1 MAQRTHGAPPRGLC
15 LGHGPR
21 DTPRHHP
28 PDHHGY
34 DQAVIDAARPRP
46 WSDWR
51 TWLSLAARLYL
62 GGMLLVAG
70 ALKLGNLPKF
80 ALDIRAYH
88 LVPFEWTKILG
99 YSIPP
104 IEVLVGLLIV
114 AGAFTR
120 LSAAIG
126 ALLMAVFTFSI
137 AWVWAK
143 GYSID
148 CGCFGTGG
156 EIDPSQTHYLRDILR
171 DVAAFAGGLW
181 LVIEPLSR
189 PSVDQWL
196 SVPVASLEDADDVHT
211 SPDSHADP
219 SLRS

>member
-1 MAQRTHGAPPRGLC
+1 MIEAAPS
-15 LGHGPR
+15 
-21 DTPRHHP
+21 
-28 PDHHGY
+28 
-34 DQAVIDAARPRP
+34 RP
-46 WSDWR
+46 WRDWR

-70 ALKLGNLPKF
+70 AIKLGNLPKF

-88 LVPFEWTKILG
+88 LVPYEWTKILG

-104 IEVLVGLLIV
+104 LEVLVGLLLV
-114 AGAFTR
+114 AGAFVR
-120 LSAAIG
+120 VSAAVG

-156 EIDPSQTHYLRDILR
+156 QVDPSQTHYLRDIIR
-171 DVAAFAGGLW
+171 DSAALVGGLW
-181 LVIEPLSR
+181 LIVAPLSR

-196 SVPVASLEDADDVHT
+196 AGPAIADADELEPALD
-211 SPDSHADP
+211 PDADP

>member
-1 MAQRTHGAPPRGLC
+1 M
-15 LGHGPR
+15 
-21 DTPRHHP
+21 
-28 PDHHGY
+28 
-34 DQAVIDAARPRP
+34 IDAP
-46 WSDWR
+46 WRSWHDWR

-70 ALKLGNLPKF
+70 AIKLGNLAKF

-88 LVPFEWTKILG
+88 LVPYEWTKILG

-104 IEVLVGLLIV
+104 IEVLVGLLVV

-120 LSAAIG
+120 VTAAVG

-156 EIDPSQTHYLRDILR
+156 QVDPSQTHYLSDIIR
-171 DVAAFAGGLW
+171 DVAALVGGLW
-181 LVIEPLSR
+181 LTVAPLSR
-189 PSVDQWL
+189 PSVDRWL
-196 SVPVASLEDADDVHT
+196 SGPLELEDAADPAEPVVG
-211 SPDSHADP
+211 SPADP

>member
-1 MAQRTHGAPPRGLC
+1 MTPPAAA
-15 LGHGPR
+15 
-21 DTPRHHP
+21 HP
-28 PDHHGY
+28 PGNGTAPGSSERPGY
-34 DQAVIDAARPRP
+34 DLAVIEAAPSRP
-46 WSDWR
+46 WRDWR

-62 GGMLLVAG
+62 GGMLVVAG
-70 ALKLGNLPKF
+70 AIKLGNLPKF

-88 LVPFEWTKILG
+88 LVPYEWTKILG

-104 IEVLVGLLIV
+104 LEVLVGLLVV
-114 AGAFTR
+114 AGAFVR
-120 LSAAIG
+120 LSAALG

-156 EIDPSQTHYLRDILR
+156 QVDPSQTHYLRDIIR
-171 DVAAFAGGLW
+171 DVAALAGGLW
-181 LVIEPLSR
+181 LVVAPLSR

-196 SVPVASLEDADDVHT
+196 TSPVRIEDADDL
-211 SPDSHADP
+211 SDSSLDSHADP

>member
-1 MAQRTHGAPPRGLC
+1 MIEAAPS
-15 LGHGPR
+15 
-21 DTPRHHP
+21 
-28 PDHHGY
+28 
-34 DQAVIDAARPRP
+34 RP
-46 WSDWR
+46 WRDWR

-70 ALKLGNLPKF
+70 AIKLGNLPKF

-88 LVPFEWTKILG
+88 LVPYEWTKILG

-104 IEVLVGLLIV
+104 LEVLVGLLV
-114 AGAFTR
+114 VVGAFVR
-120 LSAAIG
+120 VSAALG

-156 EIDPSQTHYLRDILR
+156 EVDPSQTHYLRDIIR
-171 DVAAFAGGLW
+171 DVAAMAGGLW
-181 LVIEPLSR
+181 LIVAPLSR

-196 SVPVASLEDADDVHT
+196 AGTVDLPDADDEPEP
-211 SPDSHADP
+211 SPDSRADP